1 MRSVQHIMNRK
12 NEIMTAS
19 VPVLS
24 EKEVNAIH
32 EKGKRE
38 LLKAS
43 KPILL
48 ENECNE
54 KKGQITAFISIK
66 VNSD

>member
-1 MRSVQHIMNRK
+1 M
-12 NEIMTAS
+12 AS
-19 VPVLS
+19 VPVLY

-32 EKGKRE
+32 EKGRRE

-43 KPILL
+43 NPILL

-54 KKGQITAFISIK
+54 KKEQITAFISIK
-66 VNSD
+66 ANSDLKVVSAMHNIEKA

>member
-1 MRSVQHIMNRK
+1 MNRK
-12 NEIMTAS
+12 KQILTAS

-24 EKEVNAIH
+24 EKEVKAIH
-32 EKGKRE
+32 EKGRRE

-43 KPILL
+43 KPILI

>member
-1 MRSVQHIMNRK
+1 MNRK
-12 NEIMTAS
+12 NEILTAS

-24 EKEVNAIH
+24 EKEVYTIH
-32 EKGKRE
+32 EKGRRE
-38 LLKAS
+38 LIKAS
-43 KPILL
+43 KPILI

-66 VNSD
+66 TNSD

>member
-1 MRSVQHIMNRK
+1 MNRK
-12 NEIMTAS
+12 NEILTVS

-32 EKGKRE
+32 EKGRRE

-43 KPILL
+43 KLILI

-54 KKGQITAFISIK
+54 RKLQITAFISIK
-66 VNSD
+66 ANSD